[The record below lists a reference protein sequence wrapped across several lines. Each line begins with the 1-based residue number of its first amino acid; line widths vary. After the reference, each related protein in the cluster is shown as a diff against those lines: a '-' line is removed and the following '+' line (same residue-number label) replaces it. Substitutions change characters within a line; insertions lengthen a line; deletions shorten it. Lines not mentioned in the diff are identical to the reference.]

1 MPTLTFEGQRYGR
14 DASET
19 VLDTLSRHGVAVPHS
34 CKSGICQSC
43 LMRAV
48 KSEVPPDAQKGLK
61 DSLKSQ
67 NYFLSCCCK
76 PEGDFTATLEQPE
89 QFRIPARVVSL
100 APLNSSV
107 MRVRLEPREPIEYRA
122 GQFLNLRRPD
132 GLVRSY
138 SIASLPQ
145 RDEFIELHVKRIAD
159 GRMSAW
165 VHEQLSAEDS
175 VEISQPL
182 GECYYRPGNPEQALL
197 LIGTG
202 CGLAPLYG
210 VIRDAL
216 HQGHSGPIRL
226 YHGSR
231 SCDGLYLID
240 ELRDLA
246 REHRNFTYVPCTS
259 NEPTLDGVL
268 QLRANDAA
276 FKQNAN
282 LKNWRVF
289 LCGHPDMVNATK
301 KKAFLAGANLKDI
314 HADAFAL
321 SR

>member
-1 MPTLTFEGQRYGR
+1 
-14 DASET
+14 
-19 VLDTLSRHGVAVPHS
+19 
-34 CKSGICQSC
+34 
-43 LMRAV
+43 
-48 KSEVPPDAQKGLK
+48 
-61 DSLKSQ
+61 
-67 NYFLSCCCK
+67 
-76 PEGDFTATLEQPE
+76 
-89 QFRIPARVVSL
+89 
-100 APLNSSV
+100 
-107 MRVRLEPREPIEYRA
+107 
-122 GQFLNLRRPD
+122 
-132 GLVRSY
+132 
-138 SIASLPQ
+138 
-145 RDEFIELHVKRIAD
+145 
-159 GRMSAW
+159 MSAW

-216 HQGHSGPIRL
+216 HQGHSGPIWL

-246 REHRNFTYVPCTS
+246 REHRNFAYVPCVS

-289 LCGHPDMVNATK
+289 LCGHPDMVNAAK